1 MSPPNA
7 TPLKEAELRALA
19 TCAHCH
25 KKISETGIPTFFKV
39 TIESHI
45 LNIPAI
51 QRQQGLGMILGGG
64 LALHMGADEDMTVTL
79 EPPRTVMVCQVC
91 SLEPRMLAQLT
102 EP

>member
-79 EPPRTVMVCQVC
+79 DPRPPLFGG
-91 SLEPRMLAQLT
+91 SLISRSCPWGLR
-102 EP
+102 PWFP